1 MYSCFRLV
9 VFRCLSS
16 EQQGRSALS
25 TIVMIV
31 CLFVMATCL
40 ILFTV
45 SHLARSGWSRN
56 GEEKGMGRRKEWG
69 GEGNG
74 ERREWGEKGMG
85 RRREWGGE
93 GNGKEKG
100 MRRKRKWEGEGNG
113 EEKGMGRRRE
123 WGGEGNGEEKGM
135 GRRREW
141 EGKRNGEEGKSEVNW
156 GR

>member
-25 TIVMIV
+25 TIVMVV

-74 ERREWGEKGMG
+74 ERREWG
-85 RRREWGGE
+85 
-93 GNGKEKG
+93 
-100 MRRKRKWEGEGNG
+100 GEGNG
-113 EEKGMGRRRE
+113 EEKGMGRRREWEGKRNGEEKEMGRRGE